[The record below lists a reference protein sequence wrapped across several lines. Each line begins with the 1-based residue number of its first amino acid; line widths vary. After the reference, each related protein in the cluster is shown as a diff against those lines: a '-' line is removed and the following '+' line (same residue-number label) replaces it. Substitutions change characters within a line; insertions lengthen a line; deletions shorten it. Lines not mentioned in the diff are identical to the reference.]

1 MDARAPLS
9 RADTEALF
17 HAIFRG
23 ELAEEELVE
32 KRRGLGMYVTEGA
45 REKLLASE
53 RDRFLKEEWPLVVE
67 RIQRLGLDIEKLM
80 NSADKESKR

>member
-1 MDARAPLS
+1 
-9 RADTEALF
+9 
-17 HAIFRG
+17 
-23 ELAEEELVE
+23 
-32 KRRGLGMYVTEGA
+32 MYVTEGA